1 MAPICSFK
9 CLMLGT
15 ALATAAFAAS
25 LSGAHAAPVTFD
37 PSGAVP
43 ALSNAGSFTSDNAT
57 LADYSA
63 IGVQSSGS
71 FTESG
76 LLPITA
82 FALSGQNVTPAGF
95 NNVRGAN
102 PYGLYFAFTGTG
114 QLSGTGAG
122 SQGTFSTLSFSL
134 YGDPGLNNGGVTVN
148 AGGASFNGDT
158 AGNVLLGS
166 GSLISGSAALNAN
179 TTGIGPALLPTANAL
194 VTFDPAAGETGFFPG
209 LTGMSLNLN
218 AAFTNTGSVV
228 TETAGA
234 GGALGFVIDGGGG
247 NATFIT
253 SGPTPPVPEPASF
266 AVLAAGLLGLGIAR
280 RQRLI

>member
-1 MAPICSFK
+1 MTPIYSFK

-25 LSGAHAAPVTFD
+25 LSGAHAAPITFD

-43 ALSNAGSFTSDNAT
+43 ALSNASSFTADNAT
-57 LADYSA
+57 VADYSA
-63 IGVQSSGS
+63 IGVQPSGS

-82 FALSGQNVTPAGF
+82 FAMGGQNVTPAGF

-102 PYGLYFAFTGTG
+102 PYGLYFSFNGTG

-122 SQGTFSTLSFSL
+122 SQGNFSTLSFSL

-148 AGGASFNGDT
+148 SGGASFNGDT
-158 AGNVLLGS
+158 SGNVLLGS
-166 GSLISGSAALNAN
+166 GSLLSGSAALNAN

-194 VTFDPAAGETGFFPG
+194 VTFDPAAGEAGFFPG

-228 TETAGA
+228 TES
-234 GGALGFVIDGGGG
+234 GGGTSPLDILIDGGGG
-247 NATFIT
+247 NATFLT
-253 SGPTPPVPEPASF
+253 ASSPVPEPASF